1 MARPALLVDS
11 GALIALANRRET
23 ANPSINRVLADF
35 FGELVTT
42 WPAVTEACHMIP
54 DHLGPRLLAWLG
66 SARWRVLGMDGAA
79 PRLPDLMRKYVDRPM
94 QIADA
99 SMIWAAEHTGVH
111 QIITL
116 DRADFEIYRTKT
128 GRRLEILP
136 EEN

>member
-1 MARPALLVDS
+1 MLVDS

-23 ANPSINRVLADF
+23 ANPSIYRVLADF

-54 DHLGPRLLAWLG
+54 DHLAPRLLAWLG

-79 PRLPDLMRKYVDRPM
+79 PRLSDLMRKYVDRPM

-99 SMIWAAEHTGVH
+99 SMIWTAEHTGVH

-136 EEN
+136 DEN